1 MTLISIEGNIGSGK
15 STILKQLK
23 KYSDSFIYVDEPVS
37 QWESIK
43 DSNDRNILE
52 LFYQDQKKYS
62 FSFQILAY
70 ITRLKSLLDAYK
82 SYPHKI
88 IICERSI
95 YTDKY
100 VFAKMLYEQGNIEEI
115 EWKTYNYWFDTFNE
129 LTKLDGLIYVN
140 TDPQICFDRIKKRNR
155 SGESNIPLEYLKNCD
170 EKHHNWID
178 NTEIKKLV
186 INGNDEF
193 ENDFSKRSLII
204 ESCLSFSK
212 QLFSSGTEA
221 SVASS

>member
-23 KYSDSFIYVDEPVS
+23 KYSDDFVYVDEPVS

-43 DSNDRNILE
+43 DSNDKNILE

-140 TDPQICFDRIKKRNR
+140 TDPQTCFDRIKKRNR
-155 SGESNIPLEYLKNCD
+155 SGESDIPLEYLKNCD
-170 EKHHNWID
+170 EKHRNWID
-178 NTEIKKLV
+178 NTEIKKII

-193 ENDFSKRSLII
+193 ENDFTKRSLII

-212 QLFSSGTEA
+212 QLFSSGAE
-221 SVASS
+221 SSFASS